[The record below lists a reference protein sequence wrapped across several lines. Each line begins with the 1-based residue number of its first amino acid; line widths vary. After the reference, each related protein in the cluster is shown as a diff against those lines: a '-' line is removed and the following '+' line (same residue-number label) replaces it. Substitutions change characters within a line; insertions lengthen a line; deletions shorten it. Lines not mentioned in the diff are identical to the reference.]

1 MLKIYGRANSLNVK
15 KALWMCGELGLAF
28 EREDWG
34 RDYRPTSDPQFMKVS
49 IYGVVPVIDDGG
61 FILRESNTIVRYLA
75 AKHGRTDLYPADVK
89 ARALCEQWMDYGSV
103 DLGNGMRSVFQGK
116 FLGIAPH
123 NEPKVIAS
131 GIADW
136 NKQFGRLDTHLQTG
150 GPYMTGA
157 AFTVADIPIGVMVNR
172 WQTLEFEKPK
182 LPAIDAYYARLSERP
197 AFRQHVRN
205 GTP

>member
-15 KALWMCGELGLAF
+15 KVLWMCGEIGLPF
-28 EREDWG
+28 ERTDWG
-34 RDYRPTSDPQFMKVS
+34 RDHRPTSDPEFMKVS
-49 IYGVVPVIDDGG
+49 IYGVVPVIDDDG

-75 AKHGRTDLYPADVK
+75 AKHKRADLYPTDLK
-89 ARALCEQWMDYGSV
+89 ARALAELWMDYGSV

-136 NKQFGRLDTHLQTG
+136 NKQFARLEKELSG
-150 GPYMTGA
+150 AGPYIAGA
-157 AFTVADIPIGVMVNR
+157 HFTVGDIPVGVMLHR
-172 WQTLEFEKPK
+172 WQTLDFEKPS
-182 LPAIDAYYARLSERP
+182 LPAIDAYYRLLSERP
-197 AFRQHVRN
+197 AYRQHVH